1 MRPTMMEVS
10 LGALKHNIHEIE
22 KYMSLN
28 RKDTEIPKIMPVV
41 KANAYG
47 TYLHLHNEIL
57 EHFDIVA
64 VAVASEG
71 AALRENGFS
80 KEILVLNQPDE
91 SEIEELLQNH
101 ITIGVSDV
109 SFVKRLGETLE
120 MWKKSTVK
128 EGVEPAKARVHIE
141 IDTGMGRTGIRPED
155 TVKFIQKI
163 QENSHILIEGIY
175 THLSSAD
182 YDEDYTNEQLEKFA
196 RAVQDARGLLG
207 EIKYVHCSASNGILN
222 YSNDQH
228 HLYCNLVRAGIILY
242 GYESFDNMYEKIDLK
257 PVCRLKSKITFL
269 KEVEAD
275 TSIGYSR
282 KFITQRK
289 TRVATVPI
297 GYADGLR
304 RMLSNKG
311 EVLICGKRAPIIG
324 NVCMDSFMVD
334 VTEIPGVSLGDDVYI
349 WDNDKITLEEVAK
362 NCGTINYEI
371 MCTISDRVERV
382 YVN

>member
-10 LGALKHNIHEIE
+10 LGAWKHNIHEIE
-22 KYMSLN
+22 KYMSQN

-109 SFVKRLGETLE
+109 SFVKRLGETLGS
-120 MWKKSTVK
+120 WKENS
-128 EGVEPAKARVHIE
+128 AKARVHIE

-155 TVKFIQKI
+155 TVKFIQEI

-196 RAVQDARGLLG
+196 RAVQDARSILG
-207 EIKYVHCSASNGILN
+207 EIKYVHASASNGILN
-222 YSNDQH
+222 YSNDSH
-228 HLYCNLVRAGIILY
+228 HLHCNFVRAGIILY
-242 GYESFDNMYEKIDLK
+242 GYESFENMYERIGLK
-257 PVCRLKSKITFL
+257 PVCRFKSKITFL
-269 KEVEAD
+269 KEVEAG

-282 KFITQRK
+282 KFITKRK

-304 RMLSNKG
+304 RELSNKG
-311 EVLICGKRAPIIG
+311 EVLICGQRAPIIG

-334 VTEIPGVSLGDDVYI
+334 VTEIPEVILGEDVYI
-349 WDNDKITLEEVAK
+349 WDNDKITLEEVAEK
-362 NCGTINYEI
+362 CGTINYEI
-371 MCTISDRVERV
+371 MSTISNRVERV
-382 YVN
+382 YSEE